1 MRLETAITSQKEFGL
16 WKKERRIAYPLHK
29 MMSRP
34 GSMPPWLASYFILK
48 YSTSGDLVLDPF
60 CGKGTVL
67 LEAALNGRRA
77 LGFDVAPDAI
87 IVSNAKLNPPSL
99 SEVSKFLSH
108 IEFREARSKEMPWQI
123 TTFFSPK
130 TLTQILY
137 IRDRLQVELTGGTLE
152 NKRTANFIMGTLLGI
167 LHGHSKLSLSLPC
180 SHSFGMAPNYV
191 REYARREGLRRPYRD
206 VAKCLMSRAEQLL
219 SQPPS
224 STLGNAL
231 LSTAENYPLVDGTEL
246 SNAVDLIVTSP
257 PYLNMQ
263 TYAKDSWLRLW
274 LLGYDHKV
282 LKRQFIETGSP
293 QIYLSKMEPCL
304 KEMLMVLKPNKY
316 AVIIAGDAPFTDG
329 DVKRVFKTAQELG
342 VLATRLDNS
351 GYTFKVE
358 TMILDEIPAYA
369 RYYSAVHKDGKEG
382 NYGKGRKG
390 VKRERIIVLQKVKAS
405 RRGTGAK

>member
-1 MRLETAITSQKEFGL
+1 M
-16 WKKERRIAYPLHK
+16 
-29 MMSRP
+29 
-34 GSMPPWLASYFILK
+34 
-48 YSTSGDLVLDPF
+48 DPF

-67 LEAALNGRRA
+67 LEATLNGRRA
-77 LGFDVAPDAI
+77 LGFDIAPDAI
-87 IVSNAKLNPPSL
+87 IVSNAKLIPPSQ
-99 SEVSKFLSH
+99 SEVSSFLSS
-108 IEFREARSKEMPWQI
+108 IESKEPRLKDIPWQVK
-123 TTFFSPK
+123 TFFSPK
-130 TLTQILY
+130 TLSQMLN
-137 IRDRLQVELTGGTLE
+137 IRDCLMIQLTNGTFE
-152 NKRTANFIMGTLLGI
+152 SRQTANFIMGTLLGI

-180 SHSFGMAPNYV
+180 SHSFAMAPNYV
-191 REYARREGLRRPYRD
+191 RKYARREGLRRPYRD
-206 VAKCLMSRAEQLL
+206 VTKCLVSRTKKLL
-219 SQPPS
+219 SQPSPS
-224 STLGNAL
+224 ILGRAF
-231 LSTAENYPLVDGTEL
+231 LSSAEKYPLIDGSDL
-246 SNAVDLIVTSP
+246 SNSVDLIVTSP

-274 LLGYDHKV
+274 LLGYNYKV
-282 LKRQFIETGSP
+282 LKPRFIETGSP
-293 QIYLSKMEPCL
+293 RIYLSKMEPCL

-405 RRGTGAK
+405 RKGTGAK